1 MKKIKW
7 GMVGTGIIGNEFAE
21 AFNADNA
28 ELLAVGSR
36 FKEKAQAFADKY
48 KIPKA
53 YGSYDKL
60 YSDKE
65 IDVVYFG
72 TPNSHHAQNM
82 LDALNAGKHVFCEKA
97 ITMNKKELDE
107 VMDLAKKKNLIVAEA
122 MTIYHMPIYHEIKER
137 IDNGDFGELKLASA
151 YFGSLKDE
159 NPNQR
164 FFNPE
169 LGGGALLDIGV
180 YALSF
185 VQFFLDSNPVEFS
198 TIVQMHPSGVD
209 DKSSIAYTTEAG
221 TLANIILSF
230 RGKLPKQGVIVCE
243 LAHITFNEY
252 PRADQA
258 LITYHD
264 GETESVTSGS
274 SIQALNYEVENISN
288 SILTGNDL
296 TNIDNTIRVNYLMD
310 KAASEW
316 EMNWIFK

>member
-1 MKKIKW
+1 MNKVKW
-7 GMVGTGIIGNEFAE
+7 AMVGTGIIGNEFAK
-21 AFNADNA
+21 AFNANNA
-28 ELLAVGSR
+28 ELIAVGSR
-36 FKEKAQAFADKY
+36 TKEKAQAFADKY
-48 KIPKA
+48 DIPKA
-53 YGSYDKL
+53 YGSYDEV
-60 YSDKE
+60 YGDEE

-82 LDALNAGKHVFCEKA
+82 IDALNAGKHVFCEKA

-107 VMDLAKKKNLIVAEA
+107 VIELATKKNLIVAEA
-122 MTIYHMPIYHEIKER
+122 MTIYHMPVYHEIKHR
-137 IDNGDFGELKLASA
+137 IDNGEFGDLKLATA

-159 NPNQR
+159 DPNQR

-185 VQFFLDSNPVEFS
+185 VQFFLNSNPVEFN

-209 DKSSIAYTTEAG
+209 DKSTISYTTEDK
-221 TLANIILSF
+221 TLANVILSF
-230 RGKLPKQGVIVCE
+230 RGKLPKQGVVACE

-264 GETESVTSGS
+264 GKTEVVNAGDTN
-274 SIQALNYEVENISN
+274 QALNYEVENISKT
-288 SILTGNDL
+288 ILTGDDF

-316 EMNWIFK
+316 GMNWIFE

>member
-1 MKKIKW
+1 MNRIKW

-36 FKEKAQAFADKY
+36 SKEKAQLFADKY
-48 KIPKA
+48 KIPKS
-53 YGSYDKL
+53 YGSYEEL
-60 YSDKE
+60 YADEE
-65 IDVVYFG
+65 IDVVYLG

-82 LDALNAGKHVFCEKA
+82 IDALNAGKHVFCEKA

-107 VMDLAKKKNLIVAEA
+107 VMELAKKKNLIVGEA
-122 MTIYHMPIYHEIKER
+122 MTIYHMPVYHEIKQR
-137 IDNGDFGELKLASA
+137 IDNGEFGELKLATA

-185 VQFFLDSNPVEFS
+185 VQFFLDSNPVEFN

-209 DKSSIAYTTEAG
+209 DKSSITYTTEAG
-221 TLANIILSF
+221 TLANVILSF
-230 RGKLPKQGVIVCE
+230 RGKLPKQGVVACE

-264 GETESVTSGS
+264 GETEIVRAGDTT
-274 SIQALNYEVENISN
+274 QALNYEIENISK
-288 SILTGNDL
+288 SILTDSDF
-296 TNIDNTIRVNYLMD
+296 TNINNTIRVNYLMD

-316 EMNWIFK
+316 EMNWIFE